1 MGDGIFDGFFG
12 GVGEVLA
19 DAGGFVRDIL
29 VAKEDTRQAAITQQ
43 TTADTLL
50 AGKAISVEQVRV
62 IALAILGVV
71 ALVLL
76 TRKRRA

>member
-1 MGDGIFDGFFG
+1 MEGGIFGDFFG
-12 GVGEVLA
+12 SVGEVLG
-19 DAGGFVRDIL
+19 DAGGFIRDIL
-29 VAKEDTRQAAITQQ
+29 VAKEDTRQAQITQR
-43 TTADTLL
+43 TTSETLL

-76 TRKRRA
+76 TRKARA